1 MMTKSEEKVVDVGD
15 DVLIRTTSYWKA
27 DDDSVA
33 SNNRGTVPL
42 LVLNHST
49 METFIDKLLLGPD
62 YININN
68 SSSDNNNNNNNN
80 ILCADFIV
88 EYKFPDTVM
97 EESFILKRK
106 NNYDIATLAN
116 DAIIVMKEGYGYDKF
131 HVIGCPILCGIIIQY
146 LIIHHS
152 SHIISAT
159 IVSSSTTAPVLFS
172 NDDKQFFRNSPEQLF
187 FQNNTYH
194 KKKVEEYAIA
204 ELDGDKDGIAQFDAY
219 MGLIRI
225 AVSYSN
231 RRNRRPQLRLCNT
244 PTLIIHGSGGEA
256 LLAEAKAIP
265 GAELMTIDQD
275 GTATT
280 THDDGGFINNPSHG
294 DAIIERI
301 LTLLYDCCTTNNES
315 DLHCCRTPLQSNKKP
330 ILRPEYSTQYSDFLL
345 DMQTLTNGM
354 DSDGGGDG
362 ESEWITNNEDN
373 NSIGSII
380 SSST

>member
-33 SNNRGTVPL
+33 SNNRGIVPL

-49 METFIDKLLLGPD
+49 TETFIDKLLLGPD

-131 HVIGCPILCGIIIQY
+131 HVIGCPILCGIITQY

-159 IVSSSTTAPVLFS
+159 IVSSSTTTPVLFS
-172 NDDKQFFRNSPEQLF
+172 NDDKRFFRNSPEQLF

-280 THDDGGFINNPSHG
+280 THDDGGFINNPSHV
-294 DAIIERI
+294 DAIIVRI

>member
-33 SNNRGTVPL
+33 SNNRGIVPL

-49 METFIDKLLLGPD
+49 TETFIDKLLLGPD

-68 SSSDNNNNNNNN
+68 SSSDNNNNNNN

-116 DAIIVMKEGYGYDKF
+116 DATIVMKEGYGYDKF
-131 HVIGCPILCGIIIQY
+131 HVIGCPILCGIITQY

-159 IVSSSTTAPVLFS
+159 IVSSSTTTPVLFS
-172 NDDKQFFRNSPEQLF
+172 NDDKRFFRNSPEQLF

-280 THDDGGFINNPSHG
+280 THDDGGFINNPSHV